1 MTVPIDSL
9 VAWRMQGWGME
20 KHPSRLQ
27 VSVRKVL
34 SELTAKALLALGDKR
49 LEVRA
54 AAAAY
59 HYSVWAY
66 FPIWPRWSRVA
77 KQLAASGI
85 TFNPKIAEEAMLD
98 AHAVRVC
105 ANVSAVRRADTYERV
120 RIVRELV
127 PRIETRILL
136 VFGTSGFEKE
146 RSADFQGYL
155 RHHLGHALLFLREPK
170 TWNDCDA
177 AVKEWRMCSAQI
189 LKALRHG

>member
-9 VAWRMQGWGME
+9 VAWRMQEWGME

-98 AHAVRVC
+98 AHGACVRQC
-105 ANVSAVRRADTYERV
+105 QCGSASR
-120 RIVRELV
+120 
-127 PRIETRILL
+127 
-136 VFGTSGFEKE
+136 
-146 RSADFQGYL
+146 YL
-155 RHHLGHALLFLREPK
+155 RTRPYSSRTASKNR
-170 TWNDCDA
+170 DA
-177 AVKEWRMCSAQI
+177 NIVS
-189 LKALRHG
+189 LRHIRI